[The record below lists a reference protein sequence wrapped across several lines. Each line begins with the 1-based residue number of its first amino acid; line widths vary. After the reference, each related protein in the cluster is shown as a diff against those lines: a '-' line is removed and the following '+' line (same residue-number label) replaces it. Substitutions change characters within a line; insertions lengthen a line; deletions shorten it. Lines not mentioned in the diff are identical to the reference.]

1 MNSPLLHDEVHELAL
16 DIVNASA
23 VEDKISEWAAYTKLK
38 ELCEENESTELNH
51 PFQWESLGDFTAAND
66 QAISIYRKALAI
78 AENLS
83 EVEYVASINFAL
95 AERYFEM
102 EALEQAY
109 DFAQHANDAAK
120 SSEDLELRKEI
131 SELLLI
137 ITKST

>member
-1 MNSPLLHDEVHELAL
+1 MNSPLLHNEVHELAL

-23 VEDKISEWAAYTKLK
+23 VEDKISGWATYTKLK
-38 ELCEENESTELNH
+38 ELCEKYEATELNH

-66 QAISIYRKALAI
+66 QAISIYRKALII
-78 AENLS
+78 AEVLG

-102 EALEQAY
+102 KELEQAY
-109 DFAQHANDAAK
+109 SFSLHANEAAK
-120 SSEDLELRKEI
+120 SSEDSELRKEI
-131 SELLLI
+131 SELLLT